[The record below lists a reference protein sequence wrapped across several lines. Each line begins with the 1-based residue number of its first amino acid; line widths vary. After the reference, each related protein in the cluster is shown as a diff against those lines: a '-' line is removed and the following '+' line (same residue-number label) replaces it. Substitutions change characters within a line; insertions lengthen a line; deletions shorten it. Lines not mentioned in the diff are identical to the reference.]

1 MAKIYIQTLE
11 NTGEVRVTGSKKIK
25 SYLKDTIRE
34 FENSG
39 VSTENAHDR
48 IAQYIKSI
56 FICDSKVDFFEEK
69 FSQADMVTLAT
80 YKAHKDLFLDALT
93 DLI

>member
-11 NTGEVRVTGSKKIK
+11 NTGEVRVTGSKKIR
-25 SYLKDTIRE
+25 SYLKDTLRALE
-34 FENSG
+34 DSG
-39 VSTENAHDR
+39 ISTEDAHNR
-48 IAQYIKSI
+48 IAKYIKSF
-56 FICDSKVDFFEEK
+56 FICDSKVDFFDEK